1 MSKLFDINKIHQN
14 EEYLVIDSQAEPEYD
29 EIIYLVANI
38 ADTPIAMISIFE
50 NNRQNVKARFG
61 LTPSDV
67 SREFSICEQV
77 LEAPNNLLIIKD
89 LSAEKSFQSHPFVTG
104 DLKIKFY
111 AGAAIL
117 NSEGHAIGSICIMD
131 NKANDLTTAQV
142 KSLKALARHTGFIY
156 EAKLT
161 QDRLSRLKTELYSA
175 YSDLERF
182 AFIASHDLKSPLNNI
197 ISLTF
202 LLKDNFGNLMDEE
215 GLEYLKFI
223 NDSAYKLSDLVTAIL
238 DYSKSSLL
246 DVEKRDQI
254 KIGTLL
260 DEVVNGFNF
269 PDKVKIQYSK
279 DENILNVS
287 KPILKLILQNL
298 VLFLVHNNSNDQV
311 LIKINFH
318 ELKDKYIIDVLDNG
332 SGLTTERKDKL
343 FDLVHSLK
351 QQPNSEYGIG
361 LPLVKRL
368 LDKLRGGILVQS
380 ELGKGTSFVFTIAK

>member
-1 MSKLFDINKIHQN
+1 
-14 EEYLVIDSQAEPEYD
+14 
-29 EIIYLVANI
+29 
-38 ADTPIAMISIFE
+38 
-50 NNRQNVKARFG
+50 
-61 LTPSDV
+61 
-67 SREFSICEQV
+67 
-77 LEAPNNLLIIKD
+77 
-89 LSAEKSFQSHPFVTG
+89 
-104 DLKIKFY
+104 
-111 AGAAIL
+111 
-117 NSEGHAIGSICIMD
+117 
-131 NKANDLTTAQV
+131 
-142 KSLKALARHTGFIY
+142 
-156 EAKLT
+156 
-161 QDRLSRLKTELYSA
+161 
-175 YSDLERF
+175 LERF

-215 GLEYLKFI
+215 GVEYLKFI

-246 DVEKRDQI
+246 DVEKRDQV

-269 PDKVKIQYSK
+269 PEKVKVQYSK
-279 DENILNVS
+279 DEHILNVS

-298 VLFLVHNNSNDQV
+298 VLFLVHNNTNDQV

-351 QQPNSEYGIG
+351 QHPNSEFGIG